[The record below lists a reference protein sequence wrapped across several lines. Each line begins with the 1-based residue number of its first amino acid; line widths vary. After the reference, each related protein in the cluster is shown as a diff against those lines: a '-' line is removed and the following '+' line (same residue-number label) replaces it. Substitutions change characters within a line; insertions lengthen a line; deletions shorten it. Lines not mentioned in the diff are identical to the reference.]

1 MEILH
6 LFIYNK
12 DMENS
17 KYLTVGFIVR
27 TRGLK
32 GVLKIKST
40 SYFAKIRYQKGNKL
54 YLYNEKDNIRIPVTA
69 ETYSNEGEFDFVSF
83 KEYGDISLVEK
94 YIGWAVQVNRD
105 EIPDLPKDM
114 FYYSDLEGLDCAD
127 ENGAVFGSVLK
138 IEDFTAQPSF
148 RIRLIDAERTVL
160 IPFVEFYV
168 KKVDLENKRIIFHL
182 IPGLIE
188 E

>member
-1 MEILH
+1 MEIPH
-6 LFIYNK
+6 LFLYNK
-12 DMENS
+12 DMKNS

-32 GVLKIKST
+32 GVVKIKST
-40 SYFAKIRYQKGNKL
+40 SYFAKIRYRKGNKL
-54 YLYNEKDNIRIPVTA
+54 YLYDEKENIRIPVTA

-83 KEYGDISLVEK
+83 KEFQDISLIEK
-94 YIGWAVQVNRD
+94 YIGWAVQVSRD
-105 EIPDLPKDM
+105 EIPDLPKDAY
-114 FYYSDLEGLDCAD
+114 YYSDLEGLDCLD
-127 ENGAVFGSVLK
+127 EKGTIFGSVLK
-138 IEDFTAQPSF
+138 MEDFTAQPSF
-148 RIRLIDAERTVL
+148 RIRLIRSEKTVL

-168 KKVDLENKRIIFHL
+168 KSIDLENKQIVFHL